1 MTLHRRFRFFVSRF
15 SLLLALLAAA
25 GCGAKRT
32 PLNDAIAAMERYLS
46 LVPDAPNARAARD
59 KIYLWKGRIP

>member
-1 MTLHRRFRFFVSRF
+1 MPRF
-15 SLLLALLAAA
+15 SPLSASVLLTLLAAA